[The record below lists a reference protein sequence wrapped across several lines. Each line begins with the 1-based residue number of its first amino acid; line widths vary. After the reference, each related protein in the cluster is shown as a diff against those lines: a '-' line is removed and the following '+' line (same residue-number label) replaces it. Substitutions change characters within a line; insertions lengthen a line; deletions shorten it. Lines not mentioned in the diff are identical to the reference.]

1 MQITITISDA
11 DRDVDY
17 ILAVACDFLCGSAP
31 RSGWLD
37 GGEPGEAPAVEIS
50 RVRCLEMA
58 VRCGQYAVSAR
69 PGLALRG
76 LAQPGLA
83 LRGTDPR
90 ESLEERIGDWCLDKY
105 LDQIEAAVLATCL
118 ARRDADSRND

>member
-17 ILAVACDFLCGSAP
+17 ILTVACDFFSGSAP

-37 GGEPGEAPAVEIS
+37 GGEPGEAPAGEIS

-58 VRCGQYAVSAR
+58 LWCGQYAVLAL
-69 PGLALRG
+69 PGLAS
-76 LAQPGLA
+76 PGLA
-83 LRGTDPR
+83 SPGSALRGADPR
-90 ESLEERIGDWCLDKY
+90 GSLEERIGDWCLDKY
-105 LDQIEAAVLATCL
+105 SDEIEAAVLATCL
-118 ARRDADSRND
+118 ARRDANSHND